1 MGKTRPPER
10 SKLDRR
16 KKKLLAD
23 KKRKSRPS
31 YTPAELLAQAS
42 ILLQQSDLDSALQ
55 AATTALQQLKDG
67 IVSDE
72 DVINCLP
79 ALNLLG
85 EINVELGD
93 LDAARGYFNQAAE
106 IDEDGDIPE
115 QNGGGPEKFLWL
127 AQLSEDGGQDSVQW
141 YHRAADIL
149 REQIQLLTD
158 ETSDSDNEAQIEEKQ
173 GKLAN
178 ALCAIAE
185 VYMTDLS
192 WDEEAEKQCSKLMKE
207 ALSLAPNNPETL
219 QTAASVRISQLRK
232 DDARQYLTKSLGL
245 WKDLPASSPQI
256 PEFAVRISLAR
267 LLMEAEME
275 DDAMEVIERLIQEDD
290 HSVEAWYLGGWC
302 LHLMSDKQKTS
313 QNGKSEKEAESLH
326 EILTRSRRWLL
337 QCLKL
342 YDLLEYEDER
352 LQEHAN
358 ELVESLNEVLGPL
371 NEADGQAEAVEGGDW
386 ESADSNSDDDDE
398 HDDSDEAME
407 G

>member
-23 KKRKSRPS
+23 KKRKSRPEH
-31 YTPAELLAQAS
+31 TPAELLTQAS
-42 ILLQQSDLDSALQ
+42 ILLQQSDLDSALEV
-55 AATTALQQLKDG
+55 ATTALRQLKAS
-67 IVSDE
+67 IVADE

-85 EINVELGD
+85 EINVELGE
-93 LDAARGYFNQAAE
+93 LDAAREYFGQAAQ

-115 QNGGGPEKFLWL
+115 EKGGGPDKFLWL
-127 AQLSEDGGQDSVQW
+127 AQLSEEGGLDSVKW
-141 YHRAADIL
+141 YRRAADVL
-149 REQIQLLTD
+149 REQIQSLDD
-158 ETSDSDNEAQIEEKQ
+158 EASESDNEAQIEEKQ

-178 ALCAIAE
+178 ALCAVAE

-192 WDEEAEKQCSKLMKE
+192 WNDEAEEVCNRLMKE
-207 ALSLAPNNPETL
+207 ALSISPNNPETL
-219 QTAASVRISQLRK
+219 QTAASVRISQLKK
-232 DDARQYLTKSLGL
+232 DDARQYLTKSLNL
-245 WKDLPASSPQI
+245 WKNLPANSPQI

-275 DDAMEVIERLIQEDD
+275 DDAMEVIEKLIQEDD

-302 LHLMSDKQKTS
+302 LYLI
-313 QNGKSEKEAESLH
+313 SEKQNTALNGSSKMEAEESK
-326 EILTRSRRWLL
+326 EIPIRSRKWLL

-342 YDLLEYEDER
+342 YDLLDYEDEP

-358 ELVESLNEVLGPL
+358 ELVESLNKVLGPP
-371 NEADGQAEAVEGGDW
+371 NEAEDQAEEEEGEDW
-386 ESADSNSDDDDE
+386 ESADRNADDDDK
-398 HDDSDEAME
+398 HDDSDEDME
-407 G
+407 E